1 MRKLFGLLALFV
13 VGLLTIS
20 MVSAATEESNL
31 GGLLDPTSTVT
42 VRVNDK
48 IVTNELTVEEGET
61 LEVEVELV
69 NNGATDAKGIEV
81 VARLSGY
88 EHSDTTELEDST
100 DLFDVKT
107 GTTKYQKLELVIP
120 QDFDVDDAYALRVFV
135 LDRNSGEIEA
145 EYMLNV
151 ESPRHSLVIDDVA
164 FSPGNSVKAGR
175 SLLATV
181 LLENYGAR
189 DEEDVKVTLTISE
202 LGVTATEFVDV
213 AADESED
220 VPEMFLSIPASAKEG
235 DYQVK
240 VTADYDG
247 DLAEEAYTIHVVAN
261 EMYQPQAS
269 LVLAVGPET
278 QMITAGKTATYAIA
292 LTNAGA
298 GSKAYTL
305 EAVTGDWAT
314 ATLSESLVVLE
325 AGKNKVVY
333 VNVAVA
339 PTATAGE
346 HLVSVAVKSGSEALE
361 TMTLRANVVGAVGGD
376 NFSLRNGLEI
386 ALIVLVV
393 LLVIIGLIVG
403 FSRLKRDDEE
413 EEESSAKKYY

>member
-292 LTNAGA
+292 LTNTGVA
-298 GSKAYTL
+298 SKAYVL
-305 EAVTGDWAT
+305 EANGGDWST
-314 ATLSESLVVLE
+314 VVLSDSLVVLE
-325 AGKNKVVY
+325 SGKNKVVY
-333 VNVAVA
+333 VDVTAK
-339 PTATAGE
+339 PTAVLGE
-346 HLVSVAVKSGSEALE
+346 HIASISIKSGAQELQSVPLKG
-361 TMTLRANVVGAVGGD
+361 NVVSAGNTNTGND
-376 NFSLRNGLEI
+376 NLSLRNGLEI
-386 ALIVLVV
+386 AMVILVV
-393 LLVIIGLIVG
+393 LIIIIGLIFG
-403 FSRLKRDDEE
+403 ISRMRKDDEDK
-413 EEESSAKKYY
+413 ATYY